1 MANAALAASGS
12 PTEVAQRKQ
21 RPCRTAPWPCC
32 LGTRSARL
40 PRAPMR
46 APMQLSLVHSAACT
60 SLPLLVR
67 SLRALP
73 G

>member
-12 PTEVAQRKQ
+12 PTEVALCKQ

-32 LGTRSARL
+32 LGTRSARH
-40 PRAPMR
+40 PR
-46 APMQLSLVHSAACT
+46 APMQLSLVHTAACT